1 MVRFA
6 IQNEMS
12 GNGGKKPVEKSTVTP
27 DTISVENSQVLLMEL
42 FRKGASNGK

>member
-6 IQNEMS
+6 IQNELS
-12 GNGGKKPVEKSTVTP
+12 GNSGKKPVKKSEVTP

-42 FRKGASNGK
+42 FRKGAKDGK